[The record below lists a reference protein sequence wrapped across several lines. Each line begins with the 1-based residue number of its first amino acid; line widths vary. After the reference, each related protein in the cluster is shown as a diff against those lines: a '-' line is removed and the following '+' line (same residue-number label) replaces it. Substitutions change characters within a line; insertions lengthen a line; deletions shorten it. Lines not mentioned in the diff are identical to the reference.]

1 MIVIYYEI
9 FAIEAHKQVRILHTN
24 SLKLYR
30 VHLHSLLFLQLL
42 ALLWLVE
49 HSTGRTI
56 HNRIVLCN
64 NDWALCNGSKFSS
77 CKFIYK
83 MAEIIVIFLFGLN
96 LLDGKLE
103 LALDFPKEHVVNKN
117 IIVFLIKFVLNPH

>member
-1 MIVIYYEI
+1 
-9 FAIEAHKQVRILHTN
+9 
-24 SLKLYR
+24 
-30 VHLHSLLFLQLL
+30 
-42 ALLWLVE
+42 
-49 HSTGRTI
+49 
-56 HNRIVLCN
+56 
-64 NDWALCNGSKFSS
+64 
-77 CKFIYK
+77 